1 VTAPSPQLDPL
12 YVAARRV
19 LLDALDALV
28 NHRDATVLA
37 GAQAVY
43 VRTGAVRTSHTISP
57 VAGLAPCL
65 GYRSGYALQE
75 AGVPIAYSPARG

>member
-1 VTAPSPQLDPL
+1 MTAPSPQLDPL

-28 NHRDATVLA
+28 NHRDAIVLA

-43 VRTGAVRTSHTISP
+43 VRTGAADLDASVSP
-57 VAGLAPCL
+57 
-65 GYRSGYALQE
+65 YSGDR
-75 AGVPIAYSPARG
+75 I